1 MLPASLAGAQLEQA
15 RSAPEQAA
23 GARIGVHLGA
33 DAAQRLAA
41 QPQRGAVLVVG
52 GQADLVADVLPVLQ
66 VVGAERAK
74 ALRALV
80 RTHRRLRGQ
89 SEPGPPLAARRPDE
103 ERAVAPVAVEDHEP
117 LLAHLVWVG
126 VKVRVRVRGRVKVRV
141 GLRVRVRV
149 RVGVGSAALTWPH
162 VPACSGTSQ

>member
-141 GLRVRVRV
+141 RLRVRVRVTVTVRVRVRV
-149 RVGVGSAALTWPH
+149 RVTPLP
-162 VPACSGTSQ
+162 